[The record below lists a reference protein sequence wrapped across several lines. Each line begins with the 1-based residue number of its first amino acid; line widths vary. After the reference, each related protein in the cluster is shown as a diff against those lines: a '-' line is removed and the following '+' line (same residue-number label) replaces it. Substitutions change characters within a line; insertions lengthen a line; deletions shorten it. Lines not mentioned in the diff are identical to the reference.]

1 LGPERSR
8 TEVLIENDPRLIGAV
23 SGVVLHAGQRAGL
36 SASAQQELAAAAE
49 HACRSTFPLLDGEDP
64 FVKVTIE
71 DFPDRIEVRLE
82 HTGTPEPSA
91 GLETFF
97 VGDGEEEKPGGP
109 AGALLL
115 SQVDR
120 VLYETH
126 DGKSR
131 TTLVKYLGKPTH
143 RER

>member
-1 LGPERSR
+1 M
-8 TEVLIENDPRLIGAV
+8 LIEDDPRLIGAV
-23 SGVVLHAGQRAGL
+23 TSVVLHAGQRAGL
-36 SASAQQELAAAAE
+36 SAFAQEELAAAAE
-49 HACRSTFPLLDGEDP
+49 QACRSTFPLLEGEDP
-64 FVKVTIE
+64 FVRITVE
-71 DFPDRIEVRLE
+71 DFPDRVEVRLE

-97 VGDGEEEKPGGP
+97 VGDAGEEKPDGP
-109 AGALLL
+109 TGAMLL

-131 TTLVKYLGKPTH
+131 TTLVKYLGKSNS
-143 RER
+143 RE